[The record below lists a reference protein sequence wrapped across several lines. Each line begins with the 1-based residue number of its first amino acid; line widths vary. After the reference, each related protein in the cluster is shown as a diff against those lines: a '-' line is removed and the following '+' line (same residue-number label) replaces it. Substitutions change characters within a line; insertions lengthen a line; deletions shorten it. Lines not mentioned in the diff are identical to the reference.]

1 MESYVH
7 EYPLQALYAALV
19 LWLAILG
26 PFLALWIALSMR
38 RDLRRIADAMQ
49 HSAARF
55 DMVTHDAAT
64 GQMKQVEPP
73 RTYVRN
79 SAFGR

>member
-1 MESYVH
+1 MNALLLNN
-7 EYPLQALYAALV
+7 PLSFLWLMAV
-19 LWLAILG
+19 LWLAVLG

-38 RDLRRIADAMQ
+38 RDLRRIADALQ

-55 DMVTHDAAT
+55 DMVTHDAVT
-64 GQMKQVEPP
+64 GQMKQVEPL